1 MKAVIM
7 AGGFG
12 TRIQPLTTS
21 LPKPMLNVVNVP
33 MVEHI
38 LKKVIKVGIK
48 EVVILLFFKP
58 EIVKDY
64 FQDGKK
70 WGVKISYILPDADY
84 GTAGAVGQAR
94 EVLKD
99 DSFII
104 ISGDLVTDF
113 DLSEIISFHKKKE
126 SLLTI
131 ALTPVENPLQFGV
144 VITNKNDKIIKFLE
158 KPSWGEV
165 FSDTI
170 NTGIYIIEP
179 DILEFIPT
187 SGDFDFSKDLFPAL
201 MEAKIDLWGCK
212 IEGYWRDVGN
222 PQSYRDV
229 HNDILNKKIDF
240 ELPGESLKY
249 KNGHLHTKT
258 QSLPESL
265 TIIGDVVIGKNVK
278 IGENVTIEKSCIA
291 DNVTI
296 ASDTVVNDCVVWD
309 DVSIGKNCEI
319 NRAVICNNVKIKDNA
334 EIKKGSIIA
343 EGVKVFSN
351 VEIRNDVTIWPNKK
365 IEKGAIVSRNVVWGD
380 SFKANVFNKG
390 RVIGVANLEL
400 TGEIADRLAEAFA
413 SIFPIGSSL
422 YVSRDYHQASG
433 MIKRFVVGG
442 ILAVGVNALDLR
454 SVPANVMRHKLL
466 LDEDVV
472 GGIHVRQS
480 VEDPYKTEISFYT
493 SEGMH
498 IDSKISDA
506 VQRIY
511 FREQFRRVEFTQIG
525 SITYMDGTKQ
535 KYIQDVDSLIG
546 EFSSDSKP
554 RIVVDLMY
562 GMTSDIYPQILNH
575 FDIDSIMLNA
585 YASQEKLVQLSDKIK
600 DSREKLS
607 KIVTSLHL
615 DLGIFMYPNGQKAE
629 YVCRDGFVLED
640 HCLLLTVLCLL
651 NKEEKDYRVYLPAW
665 APDFMDDKFENL
677 RITKGKLMGKKASFI
692 NKFDLLA
699 DVNGMFSFVEF
710 GWQTDAIYSS
720 IKLMQLLCNH
730 NVTLKEM
737 REGIP
742 DFYYKHIEI
751 AVKSNKKGT
760 IMRQFLEG
768 SKGKNTTHDDGIKI
782 FFNKTDWVLLI
793 PDDYYDSVHLYI
805 QATSKEAGEKILQ
818 DFREKIQTWIS

>member
-21 LPKPMLNVVNVP
+21 LPKPMLKVVNVP

-38 LKKVIKVGIK
+38 LQKVIKAGIK

-58 EIVKDY
+58 EIVKNY

-94 EVLKD
+94 DILKGEP
-99 DSFII
+99 FII

-113 DLSEIISFHKKKE
+113 DLKEIISFHKKKK

-144 VITNKNDKIIKFLE
+144 VITDKNSKIIKFLE

-170 NTGIYIIEP
+170 NTGIYILEP
-179 DILEFIPT
+179 DILEFVPT
-187 SGDFDFSKDLFPAL
+187 SGDYDFSKDLFPAL
-201 MEAKIDLWGCK
+201 MQAQIDLWGCRV
-212 IEGYWRDVGN
+212 EGYWRDVGN

-229 HNDILNKKIDF
+229 HGDILNKKIEF
-240 ELPGESLKY
+240 EFEGESVKY

-258 QSLPESL
+258 QDLPDSL
-265 TIIGDVVIGKNVK
+265 TVTGEVIIGKNAK
-278 IGENVTIEKSCIA
+278 IGENVTISKSSLG

-296 ASDTVVNDCVVWD
+296 VDNTVLNGCVVWD
-309 DVSIGKNCEI
+309 NVSIGKNCEI
-319 NRAVICNNVKIKDNA
+319 NKAVICSNAKIKDNV
-334 EIKKGSIIA
+334 EIKKGAIIA
-343 EGVKVFSN
+343 ENVKVLSN
-351 VEIRNDVTIWPNKK
+351 VEIRQDVTIWPDKK
-365 IEKGAIVSRNVVWGD
+365 IEKGAIVSRNVVWGN

-400 TGEIADRLAEAFA
+400 TGEIADKLAEAFA
-413 SIFPIGSSL
+413 SIFPIGSNI

-442 ILAVGVNALDLR
+442 VLAVGVNALDLR

-466 LDEDVV
+466 LDDNVV

-525 SITYMDGTKQ
+525 SITYIEGVKAQ
-535 KYIQDVDSLIG
+535 YIQDVDRLIG
-546 EFSSDSKP
+546 EFDADNKP

-575 FDIDSIMLNA
+575 FNIDAIMLNA
-585 YASQEKLVQLSDKIK
+585 YASQERLVQLSDRIE
-600 DSREKLS
+600 DSRQKLS
-607 KIVTSLHL
+607 KIVTSLNL

-629 YVCRDGFVLED
+629 YVCRDGYLLED

-651 NKEEKDYRVYLPAW
+651 NKEEKNYKVYLPAW
-665 APDFMDDKFENL
+665 APDFMDERLKNL
-677 RITKGKLMGKKASFI
+677 KITKGKLMGKKASFI
-692 NKFDLLA
+692 NQFDLLA
-699 DVNGMFSFVEF
+699 DVSGLFAFTEF

-720 IKLMQLLCNH
+720 VKLMQLLCNH
-730 NVTLKEM
+730 KVTLKEM
-737 REGIP
+737 RESVP
-742 DFYYKHIEI
+742 DFYYRHIDIE
-751 AVKSNKKGT
+751 VKLNKKGT
-760 IMRQFLEG
+760 IMRKFLED
-768 SKGKNTTHDDGIKI
+768 SKEKKTTHEDGIKI
-782 FFNKTDWVLLI
+782 NLNKTDWVLLI

-805 QATSKEAGEKILQ
+805 QAASKDVGEKISRE
-818 DFREKIQTWIS
+818 FEEKIQTWID